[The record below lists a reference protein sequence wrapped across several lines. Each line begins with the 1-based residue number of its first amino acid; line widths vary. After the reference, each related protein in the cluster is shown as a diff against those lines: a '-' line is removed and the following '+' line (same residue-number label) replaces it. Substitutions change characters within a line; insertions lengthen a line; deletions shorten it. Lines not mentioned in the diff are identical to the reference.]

1 MRGGASIDRQSGEI
15 SGRPVIERLTIQNYR
30 VLRDV
35 TFDHLTPLT
44 VLFGPNG
51 SGKSTVF
58 DVFAFL
64 NEAFTTNLRRAW
76 DRRNRM
82 REIRSRGSEGPV
94 VFELKYREGRKGTP
108 EGRLVTYR
116 IAIEEAAGGPVVL
129 EETLRWSTAP
139 GSGRPRDILAFN
151 HGEGS
156 VYDDTDASYSYE
168 QLESPDLL
176 AVSTLGQLS
185 RHPRV
190 AALRRFISGWYL
202 SYVSAD
208 STRAVPES
216 GPQERLSQ
224 SGDNLPNVVQYLQE
238 QYPARLAEIF
248 RRLGERVP
256 NLQRLEPEQ
265 LADGRLLLRLKDH
278 SFDEPILGKYAS
290 DGTLKLLAYLT
301 VLNDPT
307 PPAIVGIEE
316 PENQLHPRLLPLLA
330 EEARLAAARSQM
342 LVTTHSPYFADAL
355 QPRELWVLYRAV
367 DGFTRTRRASDIP
380 QLVAMVE
387 SGGQLGSLWME
398 GYFDVGDPLVR
409 AGRPR

>member
-1 MRGGASIDRQSGEI
+1 MAASDD
-15 SGRPVIERLTIQNYR
+15 RPVIERLTIQNYR

-35 TFDHLTPLT
+35 TFDRLTPLT

-76 DRRNRM
+76 DRRNRLH
-82 REIRSRGSEGPV
+82 EIRSRGSSGPI
-94 VFELKYREGRKGTP
+94 VFELKYREGRRSK
-108 EGRLVTYR
+108 LVTYR
-116 IAIEEAAGGPVVL
+116 IAIDERRGAPVVV

-139 GSGRPRDILAFN
+139 GSGRSRDILSFVE
-151 HGEGS
+151 GEGR
-156 VYDDTDASYSYE
+156 VYDDTSGESSYE
-168 QLESPDLL
+168 ALDSSDLL

-208 STRAVPES
+208 AARALPES

-238 QYPARLAEIF
+238 QHPERLAEIF
-248 RRLGERVP
+248 AQLGERVP
-256 NLQRLEPEQ
+256 NLERLEPEQ
-265 LADGRLLLRLKDH
+265 LADGRLLLRLKDR
-278 SFDEPILGKYAS
+278 SFEEPILAKYTS

-301 VLNDPT
+301 VLHDPE
-307 PPAIVGIEE
+307 PPSIIGIEE

-330 EEARLAAARSQM
+330 EEARHAAARSQM
-342 LVTTHSPYFADAL
+342 LVTTHSPFFADSL
-355 QPRELWVLYRAV
+355 RPKELWVLYRET
-367 DGFTRTRRASDIP
+367 DGFTRTKRASNDP
-380 QLVAMVE
+380 RLVAMTDN
-387 SGGQLGSLWME
+387 GAHLGSLWME

-409 AGRPR
+409 SGRPA